1 MSLMA
6 YLGEGARVASDGLTN
21 FRLALIGMVLIG
33 AAGVLALLAA
43 SKIVIDDRSFAPAAA
58 TLALLV
64 VGALFTRIRGLKTAS
79 LLIEILA
86 CGIALS
92 LLVLISSYLAISTD
106 YPLADPFLARLDRW
120 LGFDG
125 LALVKWV
132 DGVPVLSWLLMHAYA
147 SFAPQLLVLP
157 ILLILLRQPGPAFT
171 LVLSYGMAG
180 FAASAISVW
189 FPALGAH
196 VTYGIA
202 SQALSSVN
210 LHFGYAFLNEFHA
223 VRDQATFVL
232 SVATAQ
238 GILTFPSLHTAVAIL
253 CAAAASSHVL
263 LRYPVL
269 VLNVLMVVSTLTHG
283 GHYLIDVLA
292 GMVLAL
298 LALLAVAAIQRSTLI
313 GKVSVA
319 LPLPTFKA
327 R

>member
-1 MSLMA
+1 M
-6 YLGEGARVASDGLTN
+6 GAKVVSHSTN
-21 FRLALIGMVLIG
+21 FRIALIGLVLIG
-33 AAGVLALLAA
+33 TGSVLAFLAA
-43 SKIVIDDRSFAPAAA
+43 SKIVIDNRSFTPAVA

-64 VGALFTRIRGLKTAS
+64 VGVLATRMRGLKAAS
-79 LLIEILA
+79 LLIEVLA

-92 LLVLISSYLAISTD
+92 LLVLISSYLAISVN

-125 LALVKWV
+125 LAFVRLV

-147 SFAPQLLVLP
+147 SFAPQLLLLP
-157 ILLILLRQPGPAFT
+157 ILLILLGQPASAIA

-202 SQALSSVN
+202 SQTLSSVN
-210 LHFGYAFLNEFHA
+210 VHFGYAFLNEFHA

-253 CAAAASSHVL
+253 CAAATSSHVL
-263 LRYPVL
+263 LRYPIL

-313 GKVSVA
+313 GRVSVA
-319 LPLPTFKA
+319 LPGPTFKT

>member
-1 MSLMA
+1 MSLRT
-6 YLGEGARVASDGLTN
+6 YLGLGAKVVSHGSTN
-21 FRLALIGMVLIG
+21 FRIALIGLVLIG
-33 AAGVLALLAA
+33 TGSVLAFLAA
-43 SKIVIDDRSFAPAAA
+43 SKIVIDNRSFTPAVA
-58 TLALLV
+58 TLALLL
-64 VGALFTRIRGLKTAS
+64 VGVLATRMRGLKVAS
-79 LLIEILA
+79 LLIEVLA

-92 LLVLISSYLAISTD
+92 LLVLISSYLAISVN

-125 LALVKWV
+125 LAFVRLV

-147 SFAPQLLVLP
+147 SFAPQLLLLP
-157 ILLILLRQPGPAFT
+157 ILLILLGQPASAIA

-202 SQALSSVN
+202 SQTLSSVN
-210 LHFGYAFLNEFHA
+210 VHFGYAFLNEFHA

-253 CAAAASSHVL
+253 CAAATSNHVL

-298 LALLAVAAIQRSTLI
+298 LALLTVAAIQRSTLI
-313 GKVSVA
+313 GRVSVA
-319 LPLPTFKA
+319 LPGPTLKT

>member
-1 MSLMA
+1 MSLGTC
-6 YLGEGARVASDGLTN
+6 LGLGAKVVSHGSTN
-21 FRLALIGMVLIG
+21 FRTALIGLVLIG
-33 AAGVLALLAA
+33 TGSVLAFLAA
-43 SKIVIDDRSFAPAAA
+43 SKIVIDNRSFTPAVA
-58 TLALLV
+58 TLALLL
-64 VGALFTRIRGLKTAS
+64 VGVLATRMRGLKVAS
-79 LLIEILA
+79 LLIEVLA

-92 LLVLISSYLAISTD
+92 LLVLISSYLAISVN

-125 LALVKWV
+125 LAFVRLV

-147 SFAPQLLVLP
+147 SFAPQLLLLP
-157 ILLILLRQPGPAFT
+157 LLLILLGQPASAIA

-202 SQALSSVN
+202 SQTLSSVN
-210 LHFGYAFLNEFHA
+210 VHFGYAFLNEFHA

-253 CAAAASSHVL
+253 CAAAASNHVL
-263 LRYPVL
+263 LRYPIL

-298 LALLAVAAIQRSTLI
+298 LALLAVTAIQRSTLI
-313 GKVSVA
+313 GRVSVA
-319 LPLPTFKA
+319 LPGPTFKT

>member
-1 MSLMA
+1 M
-6 YLGEGARVASDGLTN
+6 RGLT
-21 FRLALIGMVLIG
+21 I
-33 AAGVLALLAA
+33 
-43 SKIVIDDRSFAPAAA
+43 
-58 TLALLV
+58 
-64 VGALFTRIRGLKTAS
+64 AS

-92 LLVLISSYLAISTD
+92 LLVLISSLSGHFD
-106 YPLADPFLARLDRW
+106 RLSSGRPASRAAGS
-120 LGFDG
+120 LVGFDG

-132 DGVPVLSWLLMHAYA
+132 DGVPVLSRLLMYAYA
-147 SFAPQLLVLP
+147 SFAPQELLVLSM
-157 ILLILLRQPGPAFT
+157 LLILLRQPGPGFT
-171 LVLSYGMAG
+171 LVLGYGMAG

-210 LHFGYAFLNEFHA
+210 VHFGYAFLNEFHA

>member
-1 MSLMA
+1 M
-6 YLGEGARVASDGLTN
+6 VSDGLTN
-21 FRLALIGMVLIG
+21 FRVALLGLVLIG
-33 AAGVLALLAA
+33 AGSVLALLSV
-43 SKIVIDDRSFAPAAA
+43 SKIVIDDRSFTPAVA
-58 TLALLV
+58 TLALLS
-64 VGALFTRIRGLKTAS
+64 VGVLVARMRGLTVAS
-79 LLIEILA
+79 LVIEVLA

-92 LLVLISSYLAISTD
+92 LLVLISSYLAISAN
-106 YPLADPFLARLDRW
+106 YPLTDPLLARADRW

-125 LALVKWV
+125 LALVRWV

-157 ILLILLRQPGPAFT
+157 MLLILLRQPGSAFA
-171 LVLSYGMAG
+171 LVLTYGMAG
-180 FAASAISVW
+180 FGASAISVW

-202 SQALSSVN
+202 SQTLASVDV
-210 LHFGYAFLNEFHA
+210 HFGYAFLDEFHA

-263 LRYPVL
+263 LRYPIL
-269 VLNVLMVVSTLTHG
+269 MLNVLMVISTLTHG

-298 LALLAVAAIQRSTLI
+298 LALLTVAALQRSTLASR
-313 GKVSVA
+313 VSVA
-319 LPLPTFKA
+319 VPRLTLKI

>member
-1 MSLMA
+1 MSQVA
-6 YLGEGARVASDGLTN
+6 CLGEGARVASDGLTN
-21 FRLALIGMVLIG
+21 FRLALVGMVLIG

-43 SKIVIDDRSFAPAAA
+43 SKIEIDEGSFAPAAT

-64 VGALFTRIRGLKTAS
+64 VGALFARVRGLQTAS

-92 LLVLISSYLAISTD
+92 LLVLISSYLAISLD

-132 DGVPVLSWLLMHAYA
+132 DGMPVLSWLLMHAYA

-157 ILLILLRQPGPAFT
+157 MLLILLRQPGSAFT
-171 LVLSYGMAG
+171 LVLGYGMAG
-180 FAASAISVW
+180 FATSAISVW

-196 VTYGIA
+196 ATYGIA

-210 LHFGYAFLNEFHA
+210 VHFGYAFLAEFHA
-223 VRDQATFVL
+223 VRDQETFVL

-253 CAAAASSHVL
+253 CAAAASSHAL
-263 LRYPVL
+263 LRYPIL

-298 LALLAVAAIQRSTLI
+298 LALLIVTAIQRSALI
-313 GKVSVA
+313 GRVSVA
-319 LPLPTFKA
+319 LPLPTVKA